1 MLTTQRENV
10 IELPEIPGSYYV
22 SRSIDNAFRAV
33 LYDKKNPRETFEK
46 ENRNINE
53 EIARKRRSWAST
65 MKGRDDSRL

>member
-1 MLTTQRENV
+1 MLTTMRENDPRM
-10 IELPEIPGSYYV
+10 LPEIPGSYYV

-53 EIARKRRSWAST
+53 EIARKRRELGLDNEG
-65 MKGRDDSRL
+65 KGR